1 MIRSHAMRTAG
12 ERDLGAVWCAVRP
25 TRTFADRG
33 EFEAAWR
40 EAPWRVQVSEAGD
53 AALLGGW
60 RDHSRLLAMQ
70 GLWCAEGD
78 IPAII
83 GDVVSVARAQGFE
96 GVLSP
101 LVPEGM
107 ARPYLAAGM
116 QVMHRGIT
124 LRLDRPADVAR
135 RAVDGV
141 DLAVAG
147 LPDAAAIEAVD
158 STCFDAFWRF
168 DARMLRGYL
177 VSERAVVA
185 MRGATVIG
193 YTLCTVNRGEGM
205 LGRLAVLPEERG
217 RGIGALLLGDAV
229 AYMARVGVRA
239 VTLYTQEENVP
250 SRALYAKSGFRELLG
265 SSCFLVTGV
274 R

>member
-12 ERDLGAVWCAVRP
+12 ERDLGAVWGAVRP
-25 TRTFADRG
+25 TRTFAGRE
-33 EFEAAWR
+33 EFEAAWH

-53 AALLGGW
+53 AALLGAW
-60 RDHSRLLAMQ
+60 RDHSRLLAIQ
-70 GLWCAEGD
+70 GLWCAERD

-83 GDVVSVARAQGFE
+83 GDVVWLARTHGFE

-101 LVPEGM
+101 LVPESM
-107 ARPYLAAGM
+107 VQPYLAAGM
-116 QVMHRGIT
+116 EVIHRGIT
-124 LRLDRPADVAR
+124 LRLDRAAGTAPT
-135 RAVDGV
+135 AVDGV
-141 DLAVAG
+141 DLSVAG
-147 LPDAAAIEAVD
+147 LPDVAAIAALD

-185 MRGATVIG
+185 VRGASVIG

-217 RGIGALLLGDAV
+217 HGIGSLLLGDAV
-229 AYMARVGVRA
+229 AHMARAGARA

-265 SSCFLVTGV
+265 ASCFLVMAV